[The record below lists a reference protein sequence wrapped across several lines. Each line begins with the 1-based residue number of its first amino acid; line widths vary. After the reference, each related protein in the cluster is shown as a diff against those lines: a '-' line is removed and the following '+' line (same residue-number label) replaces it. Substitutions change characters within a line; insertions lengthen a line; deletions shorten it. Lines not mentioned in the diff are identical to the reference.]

1 MKSNYKSIGRY
12 VRLVSLRNKDL
23 AITDLKGINI
33 DKQFMPSVANVTG
46 TDLSKY
52 KIVSQFQFAFNPMHV
67 GRDEV
72 LPISMLTSES
82 PAIVSPAYTVFEIKN
97 HQELLPE
104 YLMMWCQRSEFDRN
118 AWFTTDSSVRGGFSW
133 EDFCE
138 MPIPVPS
145 IEKQKEIVREYNTIV
160 ERIKLNEQLCQKL
173 EETAQ
178 ALYKHWFVDF
188 EFPIS
193 KEYAESIGKPELEGK
208 PYKSSGGEM
217 EFSDILKKDIPDSWC
232 SFTIGALT
240 DSNYANYDSKKD
252 KFIEIQ
258 YLDTGNITNNS
269 IDTIQVFK
277 LGIDSVPSRAK
288 RKVSHNDIIYSTIR
302 PNLKHF
308 GIIKNP
314 PENMLVSTGF
324 LVLKIISNQV
334 TSELILLFL
343 SSKEQIE
350 YLHAKGE
357 MAVTSYPSVKPEDI
371 LSMSIA
377 LPNDKSNLYVTRH
390 LEFIFNKIIGKYNET
405 NLLKKISQILLEK
418 LSIIEQGH

>member
-1 MKSNYKSIGRY
+1 MKSNYKPIGRY
-12 VRLVSLRNKDL
+12 VRLVKLRNKDL

-72 LPISMLTSES
+72 LPISMLTSEN
-82 PAIVSPAYTVFEIKN
+82 PVIVSPAYTVFEIKN

-145 IEKQKEIVREYNTIV
+145 IEKQKEIVHEYNTIV

-178 ALYKHWFVDF
+178 ALYKQWFVDF

-193 KEYAESIGKPELEGK
+193 KEYAESMGKPELEGK
-208 PYKSSGGEM
+208 PYQSSGGEM
-217 EFSDILKKDIPDSWC
+217 VYCKRLDNKIPTLFIEKSLGSLMTINYGKALPEEKRVNGTIPVYSSAGFLGYHDYCLCDTSSVVIGRKGSIGKVYFVSTPSFCIDTAYFISNKDTALPLVYVYILMNNLNLSSMNEDSAVPGLNRNSIYEKIIALPSEEYLKLFENNIMKLLNSFFGKNKSEFIYDTLKNIILKKMS
-232 SFTIGALT
+232 AV
-240 DSNYANYDSKKD
+240 KK
-252 KFIEIQ
+252 
-258 YLDTGNITNNS
+258 
-269 IDTIQVFK
+269 
-277 LGIDSVPSRAK
+277 
-288 RKVSHNDIIYSTIR
+288 
-302 PNLKHF
+302 
-308 GIIKNP
+308 
-314 PENMLVSTGF
+314 
-324 LVLKIISNQV
+324 
-334 TSELILLFL
+334 
-343 SSKEQIE
+343 
-350 YLHAKGE
+350 
-357 MAVTSYPSVKPEDI
+357 
-371 LSMSIA
+371 
-377 LPNDKSNLYVTRH
+377 
-390 LEFIFNKIIGKYNET
+390 
-405 NLLKKISQILLEK
+405 
-418 LSIIEQGH
+418 

>member
-1 MKSNYKSIGRY
+1 MKSNYKPIGRY
-12 VRLVSLRNKDL
+12 VRLVKLRNKDL

-72 LPISMLTSES
+72 LPISMLTSEN
-82 PAIVSPAYTVFEIKN
+82 PVIVSPAYTVFEIKN

-145 IEKQKEIVREYNTIV
+145 IEKQKEIVCEYNTIV

-178 ALYKHWFVDF
+178 ALYKQWFVDF

-193 KEYAESIGKPELEGK
+193 KEYAESMGKPELEGK
-208 PYKSSGGEM
+208 PYQSSGGKMIYDNELQQNIPYNWKSGKLLDLFELQRGFDLPIQDRKSGNVKIYAANGPSDFHDKSKVRGPGVITGRSGTLGEVFYAFDSFWPLNTTLWVKNFNISEPFHAYFTLKNINILEYNCGSAVPTLNRNYLHM
-217 EFSDILKKDIPDSWC
+217 HKISLPTKLLVHRFDSLALKLFDSKRILETEFSSLKSLTNILHTKM
-232 SFTIGALT
+232 
-240 DSNYANYDSKKD
+240 SK
-252 KFIEIQ
+252 
-258 YLDTGNITNNS
+258 GS
-269 IDTIQVFK
+269 
-277 LGIDSVPSRAK
+277 
-288 RKVSHNDIIYSTIR
+288 
-302 PNLKHF
+302 
-308 GIIKNP
+308 
-314 PENMLVSTGF
+314 
-324 LVLKIISNQV
+324 
-334 TSELILLFL
+334 
-343 SSKEQIE
+343 
-350 YLHAKGE
+350 
-357 MAVTSYPSVKPEDI
+357 
-371 LSMSIA
+371 
-377 LPNDKSNLYVTRH
+377 
-390 LEFIFNKIIGKYNET
+390 
-405 NLLKKISQILLEK
+405 
-418 LSIIEQGH
+418 